1 MKVAGSAATAPA
13 QLRSIRLLAGLAE
26 EELER
31 VAARLTLC
39 DFLPQAVILAR
50 ATPPEAIYFLLA
62 GTVRVELPEA
72 DGQIFNLVELGPGE
86 VFGER
91 ALLSGEARTADVRAL
106 TAVRAA
112 RLERDDF
119 AALLPECPRLYANLC
134 RDFARQLGTWA
145 QRHQR
150 DERDNREVL
159 AHVIGWQLLPEFGAF
174 PGNSPWV
181 RSLNSRLGALGAAD
195 AHVLILGERGTWK
208 DLAARLIHFHGA
220 PGRPIL
226 FLDCAAPPPLRP
238 GAPAAPAAT
247 PDPLHRELAQAAA
260 LFGQAPD
267 SALSA
272 HRARRGMLELAAGG
286 EMILRNVDCLA
297 PSVQAALLAFLD
309 SGRFQRRGESEW
321 RTAQVR
327 IIATCSEPLAAK
339 VARQEFLAGLQQ
351 RLQEEVVEML
361 SLRERPKDIP
371 VIARSLLPALNAK
384 HHKAVRRFSPEAL
397 NRLVGHDWPLNGSEL
412 YQVLSRAVVVCTGE
426 EIGAEQIFLQGERSG
441 AGRFNLLT
449 LPAVERLARRPDFP
463 GLLRRV
469 TIPLL
474 VAVILY
480 TLFGPPYANLANL
493 TVWTVWWPL
502 LLVTAFFGARS
513 WCSFCPLEGLSAA
526 IGATRGVRHE
536 PARWLRRWGPS
547 LSMAALAVILLLE
560 QASGMFAWALATG
573 LLLTWLLVATVA
585 ADVVLGRRGW
595 CKYLC
600 PLGRV
605 VSLVARISLLEM
617 RSSPHVCVSRCRVD
631 DCIKERACPM
641 GLHPT
646 GIDNSDHCILCLDCV
661 RHCPHHSMQ
670 LDLRNPASG
679 LFDHS
684 RRSFAEALF
693 SVIFAGVVLAA
704 KGTPLLMG
712 RPAEIFPTVRWSPAE
727 VGLALTL
734 VAAYVVLALLIS
746 RGRPW
751 RATFTLC
758 GYAYLP
764 LAFTGVFVIYL
775 RALAEGG
782 AQIVPLFLTALGFA
796 DWLDL
801 ARLTPELGTL
811 RLLIPPLLVGGAAI
825 SWVVLGRLRQQYGLD
840 RAVVTAHRLLVGL
853 TCLAFLWAL

>member
-1 MKVAGSAATAPA
+1 MNIDVV
-13 QLRSIRLLAGLAE
+13 QLQGMRLLAGLADA
-26 EELER
+26 ELAQ

-39 DFLPQAVILAR
+39 DFAPQAIILSR
-50 ATPPEAIYFLLA
+50 ATPPEAIYFILA
-62 GTVRVELPEA
+62 GTVRVELQEEL
-72 DGQIFNLVELGPGE
+72 GQIFNLLELGAGE

-91 ALLSGEARTADVRAL
+91 ALLTGEARTADVRAL
-106 TAVRAA
+106 TAVRTA
-112 RLERDDF
+112 RLGRDDF
-119 AALLPECPRLYANLC
+119 EALLPECPRLYANLC

-150 DERDNREVL
+150 DERENREVL

-181 RSLNSRLGALGAAD
+181 RELNSRLAALGAAD

-220 PGRPIL
+220 PGRPVL
-226 FLDCAAPPPLRP
+226 FLDCAAPPPLLP
-238 GAPAAPAAT
+238 TGLAGAGAAP
-247 PDPLHRELAQAAA
+247 DLLHRELAQAAA
-260 LFGQAPD
+260 LFGSAPD
-267 SALSA
+267 SALA
-272 HRARRGMLELAAGG
+272 PRRARRGMLELAHGG

-297 PSVQAALLAFLD
+297 PSVQVALAAFLE
-309 SGRFQRRGESEW
+309 SGRFQRRGEGEW
-321 RTAQVR
+321 RAVRVR
-327 IIATCSEPLAAK
+327 IIATCSEPLTEK
-339 VARQEFLAGLQQ
+339 VARQEFLPGLQE
-351 RLQEEVVEML
+351 RLQEEVIEML
-361 SLRERPKDIP
+361 PLRARQKDIP
-371 VIARSLLPALNAK
+371 VIARSLLRSLNAK
-384 HHKAVRRFSPEAL
+384 HHKSVQRFSPEAL

-412 YQVLSRAVVVCTGE
+412 YQVLSRAVVVCSGD
-426 EIGAEQIFLQGERSG
+426 EITAEQIFLQGERSG

-449 LPAVERLARRPDFP
+449 LPVVERLARRPNFP
-463 GLLRRV
+463 GLLRQL

-474 VAVILY
+474 LAVTLY
-480 TLFGPPYANLANL
+480 TLFGPPYDNLANL
-493 TVWTVWWPL
+493 AVWTVWWPL

-536 PARWLRRWGPS
+536 PARWLRRWGPA
-547 LSMAALAVILLLE
+547 LSMAGLAVILLLE

-573 LLLTWLLVATVA
+573 LLLVWLLAATVT

-617 RSSPHVCVSRCRVD
+617 RSSPPVCVSRCRVD

-646 GIDNSDHCILCLDCV
+646 GIDNSDHCILCLECV
-661 RHCPHHSMQ
+661 RRCPHHSMQ

-693 SVIFAGVVLAA
+693 SVIFAGVVVAA
-704 KGTPLLMG
+704 KGTPLLFG

-727 VGLALTL
+727 VGLALAL
-734 VAAYVVLALLIS
+734 VAAYVALALLLS
-746 RGRPW
+746 RGRRQPW
-751 RATFTLC
+751 RQTFTLC

-782 AQIVPLFLTALGFA
+782 AQIVPLFLTALGLA
-796 DWLDL
+796 GWLDL

-840 RAVVTAHRLLVGL
+840 RAVVAAHRLLVGL
-853 TCLAFLWAL
+853 TGLVFLWVL